1 MEFIHSVTLSKSSDA
16 LTTCQL
22 LGKTLDDRQKGEASW
37 GHQPSMVLR
46 LPGPVILSWRSRKNG
61 FQTLPSFGGCGHRHP
76 PSSAALK
83 AADVSFNAGTEL
95 RLTPSPG
102 PGRETGFVGCREEEQ
117 KDTCS
122 RPLASWN
129 LTASPVLVFPCS
141 PTTRPSGLLRWG
153 PLVAWLPLWVQPKCG
168 TSRGLEPAE
177 GEGKLTLYSMFSAPC
192 SGRDCSPSFTAP
204 AQIG

>member
-1 MEFIHSVTLSKSSDA
+1 MEFIHSVTRSKSSDA

-22 LGKTLDDRQKGEASW
+22 LGRTLDDRQKGEASW
-37 GHQPSMVLR
+37 GHQPSTVLR
-46 LPGPVILSWRSRKNG
+46 LPGPVILSWRSGKNG
-61 FQTLPSFGGCGHRHP
+61 FQTVPSFGGCGHRHP

-129 LTASPVLVFPCS
+129 LTASPVCWS
-141 PTTRPSGLLRWG
+141 PLAPPSPD
-153 PLVAWLPLWVQPKCG
+153 PLGCFDGAPWWPGFLSGCG
-168 TSRGLEPAE
+168 QRV
-177 GEGKLTLYSMFSAPC
+177 
-192 SGRDCSPSFTAP
+192 AP
-204 AQIG
+204 AADWSRQRERAS